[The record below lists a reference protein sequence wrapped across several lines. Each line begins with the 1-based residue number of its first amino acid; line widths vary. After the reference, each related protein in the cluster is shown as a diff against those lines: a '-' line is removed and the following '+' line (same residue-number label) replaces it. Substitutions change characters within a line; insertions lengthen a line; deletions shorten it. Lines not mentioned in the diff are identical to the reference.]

1 MRLRALLTSGV
12 LALAV
17 GGTAVA
23 TAGGASAVQLRQHH
37 TVQVAVG
44 SVALANPL
52 QYANFIAVPRGHFH
66 GSIDYTNFTYPDP
79 GTGVWNISG
88 ATAIT
93 FTAGTTNYAHTLD
106 VTSLTATSN
115 HSTKFS
121 GTGAYGTQYT
131 WVITGSVNW
140 NHLKFTIK
148 YNNSTYAVTG
158 TGLIAADGSVTGTA
172 TDTYNTALSFTMP
185 AGSAYSV
192 LNYQAR
198 VTWARVSHHRA
209 AFTFTIPNT
218 APAGLAGLD
227 ILVKVHAGGPN
238 TGGTWA
244 HGVAPGPV
252 TNYPITSG
260 RIFVIG

>member
-1 MRLRALLTSGV
+1 MRFRTLLTSGA
-12 LALAV
+12 LALAL

-37 TVQVAVG
+37 IVQVAAG

-52 QYANFIAVPRGHFH
+52 QYADFTAVPRGRFH
-66 GSIDYTNFTYPDP
+66 GSIDYTNFTYPAA

-131 WVITGSVNW
+131 WVINGSVNW
-140 NHLKFTIK
+140 NMVRFTIR

-158 TGLIAADGSVTGTA
+158 RGRIGPDGSVTGTA
-172 TDTYNTALSFTMP
+172 TDTNNTALTFTMP
-185 AGSAYSV
+185 PGSAYSV
-192 LNYQAR
+192 LSYQAK
-198 VTWARVSHHRA
+198 VTWASVSHHRA
-209 AFTFTIPNT
+209 AFTFTIPKT

-227 ILVKVHAGGPN
+227 ILVKVHAGGAYS
-238 TGGTWA
+238 GGSWA

-252 TNYPITSG
+252 TSYPITSG
-260 RIFVIG
+260 YIRVLG

>member
-1 MRLRALLTSGV
+1 MRFRTLLTSGALV
-12 LALAV
+12 LAL

-23 TAGGASAVQLRQHH
+23 TAGGASAAQLRQHH
-37 TVQVAVG
+37 IVQVAAG

-52 QYANFIAVPRGHFH
+52 QYADFVAVPRGHHH

-93 FTAGTTNYAHTLD
+93 FTAGSTNYAHTLD

-140 NHLKFTIK
+140 NHLKFTIT
-148 YNNSTYAVTG
+148 YNNVAYAVTG
-158 TGLIAADGSVTGTA
+158 RGQIAADGSVTGTA
-172 TDTYNTALSFTMP
+172 TDTNKTALTFTMP

-192 LNYQAR
+192 LNYQAK
-198 VTWARVSHHRA
+198 VTRASVSHHRA
-209 AFTFTIPNT
+209 AFTFIIPKN

-238 TGGTWA
+238 SGGTWA

-260 RIFVIG
+260 RIRVIG